1 MRADYEQLVLAAA
14 QGDSKAYGELVSETS
29 TLVSSIGLAIVRD
42 LELSRDVAQDVFLAV
57 WRDLKNLRNPASFLP
72 WLRQTAR
79 NRANTALRSLV
90 RRRRLGDSSLLD
102 DLLPGMMDPRPSV
115 AEQMVAREEAHA
127 LAEALD
133 AMPEE

>member
-57 WRDLKNLRNPASFLP
+57 
-72 WLRQTAR
+72 
-79 NRANTALRSLV
+79 
-90 RRRRLGDSSLLD
+90 
-102 DLLPGMMDPRPSV
+102 
-115 AEQMVAREEAHA
+115 
-127 LAEALD
+127 
-133 AMPEE
+133 